1 MVNFLQD
8 YFASLGSEQNL
19 GSNWGDNPK
28 FFDYNNRVQPTEE
41 ETFKIIKD
49 HIENEVIKEAAIYKT
64 PIERWIPM
72 TESVLFHAYLV
83 YRACDKEHKELCNW
97 WSVEKTSSSYE
108 LQRSKSLYHVVNLKR
123 DKPRVENS
131 VTDKPQIPKET
142 VSEHPEIH
150 LSDLNSLIGN
160 VAAASLL
167 NPEILKN
174 LWYNYI
180 RPRLVKKGEP
190 QVNIRDICK
199 TGASP
204 FTVFKFMPEEA
215 GYLYYENN
223 CKRYVQKIFNEIS
236 ECKKWNPVA
245 P

>member
-83 YRACDKEHKELCNW
+83 YRACNKEH
-97 WSVEKTSSSYE
+97 
-108 LQRSKSLYHVVNLKR
+108 
-123 DKPRVENS
+123 
-131 VTDKPQIPKET
+131 
-142 VSEHPEIH
+142 
-150 LSDLNSLIGN
+150 
-160 VAAASLL
+160 
-167 NPEILKN
+167 
-174 LWYNYI
+174 
-180 RPRLVKKGEP
+180 
-190 QVNIRDICK
+190 
-199 TGASP
+199 
-204 FTVFKFMPEEA
+204 
-215 GYLYYENN
+215 
-223 CKRYVQKIFNEIS
+223 
-236 ECKKWNPVA
+236 
-245 P
+245 